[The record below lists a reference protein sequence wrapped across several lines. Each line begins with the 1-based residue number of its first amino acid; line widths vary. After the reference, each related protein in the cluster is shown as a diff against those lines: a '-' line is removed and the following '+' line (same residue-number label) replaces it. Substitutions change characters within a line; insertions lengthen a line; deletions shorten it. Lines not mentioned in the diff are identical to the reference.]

1 MKMNHPKKS
10 LFLMATAALVI
21 GFSSCSKN
29 NDDPQVDRDPEL
41 TQATVEAEA
50 EAELMY
56 DDVFNNVMGADQQVA
71 IGGTG
76 VFQSANSDQ
85 PGPLQ
90 STCFTLTLT
99 KTGDGFP
106 ITVTVDFGTEGCL
119 GRDGR
124 TRKGKFSTV
133 YTGHM
138 ILPGSKATTSFTNY
152 YVNGVKVEGT
162 HTLENKSTANQ
173 WAFETRVIDG
183 KLSRENGNQIN
194 WNRVRTFSMISGAG
208 TPYVPTDDV
217 FAITSNG
224 SGTVTIG
231 DKSGTWTSTTTKP
244 LEKALSCRWISA
256 GTQEIQRVN
265 GRKASLDFGN
275 GECDNKATIT
285 VNGVSRE
292 ITLK

>member
-1 MKMNHPKKS
+1 MKMNHPKKH
-10 LFLMATAALVI
+10 LFLLASTALII

-29 NDDPQVDRDPEL
+29 KEETQMDRDPEL

-50 EAELMY
+50 EGELLY
-56 DDVFNNVMGADQQVA
+56 DDVFNNVMGADQSVA

-76 VFQSANSDQ
+76 VFQSAGSDL

-90 STCFTLTLT
+90 PACFTITLT

-106 ITVTVDFGTEGCL
+106 ITVTVDFGSTGCL

-124 TRKGKFSTV
+124 TRKGSFSTV

-138 ILPGSKATTSFTNY
+138 ILPGSKATTSFSNY

-162 HTLENKSTANQ
+162 HTVENKSSANQ

-194 WNRVRTFSMISGAG
+194 WNRTRTFTMIDGSG
-208 TPYVPTDDV
+208 TPYVPTDDT
-217 FAITSNG
+217 FEITSNG
-224 SGTVTIG
+224 TGSITIG
-231 DKSGTWTSTTTKP
+231 DKTGTWTSTTTQP
-244 LEKALSCRWISA
+244 LEKAFSCRWISA